1 MSSRSTHFVVLR
13 VFRSTVSVGSM
24 STLAPGILIAAPPMG
39 DANFDRSVVL
49 LASHDEEGAFGWV
62 INGTPMMT
70 VAELL
75 EQAELNLPSEG
86 RVVTDAECLRAQ
98 VSRGGPVSQEQ
109 VWLVYPAE
117 ERLPGV
123 EGQLEIAPGIYATAS
138 RAFLER
144 LVEGFEVPHLR
155 AFAGYAGWGPGQLE
169 AEIQQGGWLP
179 GDIDYS
185 LVFESKR
192 SDTWQLA
199 FELQGV
205 SPISFTSRTVG
216 SA

>member
-1 MSSRSTHFVVLR
+1 MSA
-13 VFRSTVSVGSM
+13 
-24 STLAPGILIAAPPMG
+24 LAPGILIAAPPMD

-62 INGTPMMT
+62 INGTPMMS

-75 EQAELNLPSEG
+75 EQAELELAPG
-86 RVVTDAECLRAQ
+86 RESTKSAECLQAM

-117 ERLPGV
+117 ERLAGV

-144 LVEGFEVPHLR
+144 LAEGFEVPHLR
-155 AFAGYAGWGPGQLE
+155 AFAGYAGWGPEQLE

-179 GDIDYS
+179 GDIDFG
-185 LVFESKR
+185 LVFESKSR
-192 SDTWQLA
+192 DCWQQA